1 MSDCCNCSTDT
12 WEGLERGFRAMLPED
27 VLAFID
33 GNKDKEHS
41 ESMLIATLHM
51 VQGHFGH
58 LSPGH
63 LEAVAQLMQVPL
75 AKVTGVATFYHY
87 FRLVPRGKYLINV
100 CLGTACYVKGAEKV
114 AQKLMDEL
122 GIQYGETSKDGIF
135 SLESTRCVGTCGLAP
150 VIMIGDE
157 VHGPLTPGQV
167 PNLLESYLARAAA
180 DLVAA
185 GPAPSTK

>member
-1 MSDCCNCSTDT
+1 MSACTHCTHDNWPD
-12 WEGLERGFRAMLPED
+12 LERGYRAMLPEA

-33 GNKDKEHS
+33 ANRQGERS

-51 VQGHFGH
+51 VQAHFGH
-58 LSPGH
+58 LGPGH
-63 LEAVAQLMQVPL
+63 LEAVAQLMQIPL

-87 FRLVPRGKYLINV
+87 FRLQPRGRYLINV

-114 AQKLMDEL
+114 AQKLTDEL
-122 GIQYGETSKDGIF
+122 GIRFGETSKDGIF

-150 VIMIGDE
+150 VVMIGDE
-157 VHGPLTPGQV
+157 VHGPLTPSQI
-167 PNLLESYLARAAA
+167 PNLLESYLACAAE

-185 GPAPSTK
+185 SGAGHQ

>member
-1 MSDCCNCSTDT
+1 MSDCCNCSTDN

>member
-1 MSDCCNCSTDT
+1 MSDCCHCSTDN
-12 WEGLERGFRAMLPED
+12 WPELERGYRAMLPED

-33 GNKDKEHS
+33 ANRLKEHS

-51 VQGHFGH
+51 VQGHYGH
-58 LSPGH
+58 LGPGH

-87 FRLVPRGKYLINV
+87 FRLQPRGKYLINV

-114 AQKLMDEL
+114 AQKLTEEL
-122 GIQYGETSKDGIF
+122 GIHFGETSKDGIF

-150 VIMIGDE
+150 VVMIGDE
-157 VHGPLTPGQV
+157 VHGPLLPSQI
-167 PNLLESYLARAAA
+167 PNLLESYLARAAE
-180 DLVAA
+180 DLVAT
-185 GPAPSTK
+185 SDTEHK

>member
-1 MSDCCNCSTDT
+1 MSACSSCTTDN
-12 WEGLERGFRAMLPED
+12 WAELERGYRAMLPEP

-33 GNKDKEHS
+33 ESRTQPRS

-51 VQGHFGH
+51 VQAHFGH
-58 LSPGH
+58 LGPGH
-63 LEAVAQLMQVPL
+63 LEAVAQLMQIPL

-87 FRLVPRGKYLINV
+87 FRLQPRGKYLINV

-114 AQKLMDEL
+114 AQKLSDEL
-122 GIQYGETSKDGIF
+122 GIHFGETSKDGIF

-150 VIMIGDE
+150 VVMIGDE

-167 PNLLESYLARAAA
+167 PALLESYLARAAEE
-180 DLVAA
+180 LVQ
-185 GPAPSTK
+185 S

>member
-1 MSDCCNCSTDT
+1 MSACHPCSTDN
-12 WEGLERGFRAMLPED
+12 WPELERGYRAMLPED

-33 GNKDKEHS
+33 ANRNREHS

-51 VQGHFGH
+51 VQGHHGH
-58 LSPGH
+58 LGPGH

-87 FRLVPRGKYLINV
+87 FRLQPRGKYLINV

-114 AQKLMDEL
+114 AQKFMDEL
-122 GIQYGETSKDGIF
+122 GIHFGETSKDGIF
-135 SLESTRCVGTCGLAP
+135 SLESARCVGTCGLAP
-150 VIMIGDE
+150 VVMIGDE

-167 PNLLESYLARAAA
+167 PSLLETYLARAAE
-180 DLVAA
+180 DLVAD
-185 GPAPSTK
+185 PPR

>member
-1 MSDCCNCSTDT
+1 MSECCNCTTDN
-12 WEGLERGFRAMLPED
+12 WEGLERGYRAMLPDD

-33 GNKDKEHS
+33 VNREKEHS

-51 VQGHFGH
+51 VQGHYGY

-63 LEAVAQLMQVPL
+63 LEAVAQLMQVPV
-75 AKVTGVATFYHY
+75 AMVTGVATFYHY
-87 FRLVPRGKYLINV
+87 FRLKPRGKYLINV

-114 AQKLMDEL
+114 AQKFMDEL
-122 GIQYGETSKDGIF
+122 GIQYGETSKDNLF

-150 VIMIGDE
+150 VVMIGDE

-167 PNLLESYLARAAA
+167 PALLQGYLARAAE
-180 DLVAA
+180 DLAAVAA
-185 GPAPSTK
+185 PETK

>member
-1 MSDCCNCSTDT
+1 MSACHACITDN
-12 WEGLERGFRAMLPED
+12 WEELERGFRAMLPEP

-33 GNKDKEHS
+33 ENKVQPRS

-51 VQGHFGH
+51 IQAQSGY

-63 LEAVAQLMQVPL
+63 LEAVAQLMQIPL

-87 FRLVPRGKYLINV
+87 FRLQPRGRFLINV

-114 AQKLMDEL
+114 AQKLVDEL
-122 GIQYGETSKDGIF
+122 GIHFGETSKDGVF

-157 VHGPLTPGQV
+157 VHGPLTPGQI
-167 PNLLESYLARAAA
+167 PGLLDTYLKRLEEEA
-180 DLVAA
+180 VV
-185 GPAPSTK
+185 S